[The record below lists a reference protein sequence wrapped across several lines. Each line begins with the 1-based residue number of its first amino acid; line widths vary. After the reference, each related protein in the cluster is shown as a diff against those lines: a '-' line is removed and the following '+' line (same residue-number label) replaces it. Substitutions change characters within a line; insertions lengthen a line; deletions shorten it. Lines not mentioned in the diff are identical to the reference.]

1 MRSRLREN
9 SGENFGKFW
18 GVHQEPQIRV
28 SVPQIRVFG
37 GRLTG
42 FGTLWTIAASTGLVT
57 RLKHPTAIRT
67 HWGAGFVKAHGRG
80 RTQPCSGKPSLR
92 LVPQWVFSLLRTR
105 TPSVSKGQSSA
116 YACPAAWKERAKDA
130 TRCGTTHRIVQAL
143 IERLGQA
150 WLNVTHRSSHP
161 DESIRQA
168 HLVWVRQ
175 MNCPDG
181 DERKTP
187 VTRWRYA

>member
-1 MRSRLREN
+1 MWTQANGKGKTPMRSEVLTL
-9 SGENFGKFW
+9 
-18 GVHQEPQIRV
+18 
-28 SVPQIRVFG
+28 G
-37 GRLTG
+37 GA
-42 FGTLWTIAASTGLVT
+42 LWTIAASTGLVT
-57 RLKHPTAIRT
+57 RLSTGSRE
-67 HWGAGFVKAHGRG
+67 
-80 RTQPCSGKPSLR
+80 PCSGGFWKELSSVEKRASRLGAHTARRQYQSPKP
-92 LVPQWVFSLLRTR
+92 PEQGFLLCESHTR

-130 TRCGTTHRIVQAL
+130 NRCGTTHRIVQAL

-181 DERKTP
+181 DERKPP

>member
-1 MRSRLREN
+1 MPDNEGRSIHMPNEVLTLVASLRHN
-9 SGENFGKFW
+9 RPRCRDGQQFKAGYSCA
-18 GVHQEPQIRV
+18 PPR
-28 SVPQIRVFG
+28 
-37 GRLTG
+37 
-42 FGTLWTIAASTGLVT
+42 GLVT
-57 RLKHPTAIRT
+57 VGPSLGCSSNRLFAFLRSRQ
-67 HWGAGFVKAHGRG
+67 GALANGAEIS
-80 RTQPCSGKPSLR
+80 RTQERHRSGKTNR
-92 LVPQWVFSLLRTR
+92 
-105 TPSVSKGQSSA
+105 SVS
-116 YACPAAWKERAKDA
+116 
-130 TRCGTTHRIVQAL
+130 AL
-143 IERLGQA
+143 IERPTQA

>member
-1 MRSRLREN
+1 MPSSL
-9 SGENFGKFW
+9 
-18 GVHQEPQIRV
+18 
-28 SVPQIRVFG
+28 
-37 GRLTG
+37 LTLIG
-42 FGTLWTIAASTGLVT
+42 APWTIDPSAGLVT

-92 LVPQWVFSLLRTR
+92 LVPQWVFSWLSRTR
-105 TPSVSKGQSSA
+105 QGALANGADISRTQ
-116 YACPAAWKERAKDA
+116 ER
-130 TRCGTTHRIVQAL
+130 HRVGKTNRRESAL
-143 IERLGQA
+143 IERPTQA

>member
-1 MRSRLREN
+1 MPRE
-9 SGENFGKFW
+9 
-18 GVHQEPQIRV
+18 P
-28 SVPQIRVFG
+28 
-37 GRLTG
+37 LTLVG
-42 FGTLWTIAASTGLVT
+42 SLWTIAASTGLVT

-92 LVPQWVFSLLRTR
+92 LVPQWVFSLPRTR
-105 TPSVSKGQSSA
+105 QGALANGAEISRTQ
-116 YACPAAWKERAKDA
+116 ER
-130 TRCGTTHRIVQAL
+130 RRIGTTHRCVSAL
-143 IERLGQA
+143 IERPTQA

-181 DERKTP
+181 DERKP
-187 VTRWRYA
+187 RSPGGGMPDEV